1 MTTGPDRLV
10 VVQALAPAL
19 FGGLETV
26 TTTLATGLRARG
38 HEVIVAATVDHAGT
52 HPFVERLQS
61 AGVQVESIGRASRAY
76 YREWADLRRLI
87 ARVKPSVVHTHGY
100 RADLMAGMAAGA
112 SRTPRLATAHGFTGG
127 DTKNR
132 LYEWLQGRA
141 LRRFEA
147 VVAVSQTMVEWLR
160 RHGVR
165 PERIQLLRNAWR
177 PGPVLARGAAR
188 EDLGIPVEAQVIG
201 WVGRLSHEK
210 GPDVFLDAMTLLPD
224 LGVQACVVG
233 EGALR
238 AGLEAEAARRGLA
251 ARVHWLGAVP
261 NAAAHLSAFDALVL
275 SSRTEGTPMVLL
287 EAMAA
292 GIPIVATRVGG
303 VPDVVTSEHAWL
315 VPAET
320 PERLAAAIRECLTD
334 RSLASRRTAAARKH
348 LESDYAVEP
357 WLDQHEALY
366 RRLVASSNAGSK

>member
-1 MTTGPDRLV
+1 MTTSPDRLV
-10 VVQALAPAL
+10 IVQALAPAL

-26 TTTLATGLRARG
+26 TTTLASGLRARG

-52 HPFVERLQS
+52 HPFVERLER
-61 AGVQVESIGRASRAY
+61 AGVQVEPIGRAPRAY
-76 YREWADLRRLI
+76 YREWTDLRRLI
-87 ARVKPSVVHTHGY
+87 ARVQPSIVHTHGY
-100 RADLMAGMAAGA
+100 RSDLMAGMAAGA
-112 SRTPRLATAHGFTGG
+112 SRTPRVATAHGFTGG
-127 DTKNR
+127 DAKNR

-160 RHGVR
+160 RHGVKA
-165 PERIQLLRNAWR
+165 ERIQLLRNAWR
-177 PGPVLARGAAR
+177 PGPLLARSAAR
-188 EDLGIPVEAQVIG
+188 NDLGISLEARVIG

-210 GPDVFLDAMTLLPD
+210 GPDVFLEAMALLPD
-224 LGVQACVVG
+224 LEVQACVLG

-251 ARVHWLGAVP
+251 SRVRWLGAVP
-261 NAAAHLSAFDALVL
+261 NAAAHLPAFDALVL

-292 GIPIVATRVGG
+292 GIPIVATGVGG
-303 VPDVVTSEHAWL
+303 VPDVITSEHAWL
-315 VPAET
+315 VP
-320 PERLAAAIRECLTD
+320 PEAPDRLAAAIRECLTD
-334 RSLASRRTAAARKH
+334 HQLASRRTAAARKH

-357 WLDQHEALY
+357 WLDRYEALY
-366 RRLVASSNAGSK
+366 RRLAASSDAGST